1 MWKKITTFLKNVQEE
16 MRHVSWL
23 NRRDLSRYTLT
34 VIVASAMVAL
44 YLWAFDLI
52 FAGFLNFIISS
63 F

>member
-1 MWKKITTFLKNVQEE
+1 

-34 VIVASAMVAL
+34 VIVASVMVAL